1 MRKIE
6 QAMNTAILNYQN
18 WRKDNTEVVYDSAK
32 GESTVKLHGNT
43 IAVIG
48 EGFVQVFDGGWQS
61 NTTKS
66 RLNAILNDH
75 SNGDRVFQKDYQW
88 MIEYN
93 GNVEPF
99 ISGMILV

>member
-18 WRKDNTEVVYDSAK
+18 WRQDNTEVVYDSDK
-32 GESTVKLHGNT
+32 DESTVKLHGNT

-75 SNGDRVFQKDYQW
+75 SSGDRVFQKDYKW
-88 MIEYN
+88 MIEHN

>member
-18 WRKDNTEVVYDSAK
+18 WRRDNTEVVYDSAK

-66 RLNAILNDH
+66 HLNAILNDH
-75 SNGDRVFQKDYQW
+75 SNGDRVFQKDY
-88 MIEYN
+88 N
-93 GNVEPF
+93 G
-99 ISGMILV
+99 

>member
-6 QAMNTAILNYQN
+6 QAMNTAILNCQN
-18 WRKDNTEVVYDSAK
+18 WRQDNTEVVYDSDK
-32 GESTVKLHGNT
+32 DVSTVKLHGNT

-48 EGFVQVFDGGWQS
+48 ERFVQVFDGGWQS
-61 NTTKS
+61 KTTKS
-66 RLNAILNDH
+66 HLNAILNDH

-88 MIEYN
+88 MIEHN